1 MERTI
6 VEYGNM
12 KTTIDI
18 SESLLKEAKQVAR
31 AEGITMKELFEQGL
45 RRAFADRTKPEKPF
59 KLRDAS
65 IFGERPNRELSWP
78 EMQQIL
84 YEGQGK

>member
-1 MERTI
+1 
-6 VEYGNM
+6 M

-45 RRAFADRTKPEKPF
+45 RRAIAERTKPKKPF

-78 EMQQIL
+78 EMQQVL